1 MNKILSMTLVLGG
14 ALFLGSCVNEEEDL
28 FDKSA
33 AERLNEASALYT
45 SRLQAHEAG
54 WAMQY
59 YPTYDSEA
67 PYGNGYLILTQFNKD
82 GSCKIAADCPEIIPM
97 KDDDG
102 KITGYMSL
110 TNGYV
115 EDVSLWRVITDD
127 GPVLTYDSYN
137 KAFHYFADPSSSA
150 TGYGDTG
157 VGVGGD
163 YEFVIVDAPE
173 DGSYLMLKGKKRGT
187 YNLLTPLEDGTD
199 FQNYLEDVNNFQK
212 LVFSTSA
219 PNRNYMYMKGSDK
232 MYFDD
237 AWTTIPVIY
246 GIGADKVSQSQ
257 TQHFVINKRGEDY
270 YLRFRDAWEDAD
282 GNVIQDFRYDRE
294 LDRFVCVTTDETYIE
309 GERETGKFFYETAI
323 GATHRWTWKA
333 DTDKSESVAA
343 LYTAVAD
350 GFKALKNN
358 KGKSY
363 SLNQMSLRTLQNGKF
378 VMHIDGKNASGG
390 NLKDYDYLFNIE
402 QDSPD
407 KVRLSFIEPDGA
419 TATTSLTAI
428 PAIKDFI
435 DFLSQEFVIEGGETA
450 FNLSKVRLISA
461 ANADDW
467 LIMMFN

>member
-14 ALFLGSCVNEEEDL
+14 ALFLGSCVSEEEDL

-67 PYGNGYLILTQFNKD
+67 PYGNGYLILTQFNND
-82 GSCKIAADCPEIIPM
+82 GSCKIAADCPEIIPNT
-97 KDDDG
+97 DSDG

-110 TNGYV
+110 TGGYV

-137 KAFHYFADPSSSA
+137 QAFHYFADPSSSA
-150 TGYGDTG
+150 TGFGDTG
-157 VGVGGD
+157 VGIGGD

-199 FQNYLEDVNNFQK
+199 FQTYLEDVNNFQK

-219 PNRNYMYMKGSDK
+219 PNRNYIYMKGSDK

-246 GIGADKVSQSQ
+246 GIGADKVSQSE

-270 YLRFRDAWEDAD
+270 YLRFRDAWEDSD
-282 GNVIQDFRYDRE
+282 GKVIQDFRYDRE
-294 LDRFVCVTTDETYIE
+294 LDRFVCVNSDEAYIE
-309 GERETGKFFYETAI
+309 GEKETGTFFYETAI
-323 GATHRWTWKA
+323 GASHRWLWKA

-343 LYTAVAD
+343 LYTAVAN
-350 GFKALKNN
+350 GFKGIK
-358 KGKSY
+358 Y
-363 SLNQMSLRTLQNGKF
+363 TLNQMSLRSLQNGKF
-378 VMHIDGKNASGG
+378 VLRLEGKNAKKG
-390 NLKDYDYLFNIE
+390 NVTYDYLFDIE
-402 QDSPD
+402 QDGAD
-407 KVRLSFIEPDGA
+407 KVKLNFIEADGDQA
-419 TATTSLTAI
+419 TNSLTVI

-435 DFLSQEFVIEGGETA
+435 DFLSQEFIIEGGETA
-450 FNLSKVRLISA
+450 FNLSKVRVISA
-461 ANADDW
+461 TNADNW